1 MKTIYEIRALGRDY
15 CQTEGSEHY
24 KEGGVEPLDLMLAKG
39 VIEDF
44 CIGNMIKYA
53 TRFKVTRNLDDLKKV
68 SDYAQILAGVE
79 INERER
85 TEQLNYLKYGPKLF

>member
-1 MKTIYEIRALGRDY
+1 MKNIYEIRALGRDY
-15 CQTEGSEHY
+15 CQTEGSSHY

-53 TRFKVTRNLDDLKKV
+53 VRFKVTRNLDDLKKV